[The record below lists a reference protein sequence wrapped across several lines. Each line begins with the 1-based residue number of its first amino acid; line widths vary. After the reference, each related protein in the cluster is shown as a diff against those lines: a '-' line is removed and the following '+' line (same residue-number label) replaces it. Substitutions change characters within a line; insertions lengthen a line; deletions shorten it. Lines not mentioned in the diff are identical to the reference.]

1 MKRWKFKLAGAVLAI
16 GGAVGCK
23 QPLYMTEADRNDV
36 IHIGSAL
43 LPKNL
48 ELDPSASMNVPTGEG
63 SRTPRNVLNPDAPAR
78 NLSLA
83 EAFSIALEN
92 GNEGSLAL
100 NGSSNGQLGSFAG
113 NAFGGDDAIRAF
125 ALDPAVFGA
134 NIEASLSKFDT
145 RWTSSMTWQKR
156 DDAVTNVFNN
166 LNNGDLATLNTG
178 LFKPLPTGG
187 LAGVTFNTDYTRLSS
202 PPQGFQVVNPAYRP
216 ALTFQFEQP
225 LLQNFGVEINQLLQQ
240 HPGSV
245 QVAGLRPS
253 GGTRTDGILITRI
266 RYDQSR
272 YEFQRRVNNMIV
284 NVESAYW
291 NLYSAYWNLYSAE
304 QGMRQAYATYELTKA
319 LLEAGS
325 RAKQELAQVEAQFED
340 FRVRRVQAL
349 QNVLT
354 AERELRN
361 LLGMK
366 LEDGTRLVPS
376 DAPTL
381 SPYQP
386 EWMSSLTEM
395 LQARPEL
402 NLARQELKAR
412 QFDVILQKN
421 SMRPDLRFLASY
433 NVNGIGQKLDGDGS
447 NALESLSDNKF
458 NSWTL
463 GFRLDVPLG
472 TRDAHAAVRT
482 SRLNLARSFVVLK
495 NQERKAEFDLGS
507 IYQQVFSTYERIRI
521 QRAQREALAR
531 QLDGLVTRVK
541 LGKDPLLVL
550 LDAQRNFAAALA
562 AEHQAIGEYN
572 TAIARY
578 QHSKGTILP
587 YNNITISEG
596 PLPNC
601 VSTRAA
607 DHFRM
612 REEALELRQRPGA
625 ILPNHT
631 DPAGVPLIHGPV
643 SLPTLLEGSPKV
655 MSELPPVDPSKLP
668 PGAVNPAD
676 PLGKYAMPGPAPST
690 VLPVPQVTPTMP
702 LPLPTGTTSTP
713 GLSGSAG
720 ASPNLPDPVMLPT
733 SRPR

>member
-1 MKRWKFKLAGAVLAI
+1 MKRWKFKLAGAVVAF
-16 GGAVGCK
+16 GGIVGCK
-23 QPLYMTEADRNDV
+23 QPLYMTEADRSDV
-36 IHIGSAL
+36 IHLGSAL

-48 ELDPSASMNVPTGEG
+48 ELDPSASMQVPTAEA
-63 SRTPRNVLNPDAPAR
+63 SKAPRNVLNPDAPAR

-100 NGSSNGQLGSFAG
+100 NGSTNSQLGSFAG
-113 NAFGGDDAIRAF
+113 NSFGGDDAIRAF

-145 RWTSSMTWQKR
+145 RWVSSMTWQKR

-166 LNNGDLATLNTG
+166 LNNGDLATFNTG

-187 LAGVTFNTDYTRLSS
+187 LAGVTFNTDYTRLST
-202 PPQGFQVVNPAYRP
+202 PPAGFQVVNPAYRP

-225 LLQNFGVEINQLLQQ
+225 LLSGYGVEINQLLQQ
-240 HPGSV
+240 HPGSL

-291 NLYSAYWNLYSAE
+291 NLYSAYWQLYSAE

-325 RAKQELAQVEAQFED
+325 RARQELAQVEAQFED

-361 LLGMK
+361 LLGIK
-366 LEDGTRLVPS
+366 LEDGQRIVPA
-376 DAPTL
+376 DAPAL

-386 EWMSSLTEM
+386 DWQSSLSEM
-395 LQARPEL
+395 FNNRPEL

-421 SMRPDLRFLASY
+421 SLRPDLRFLSSY
-433 NVNGIGQKLDGDGS
+433 NVNGIGQKLDGS
-447 NALESLSDNKF
+447 TTANALESLSDNQF
-458 NSWTL
+458 NSWSL
-463 GFRLDVPLG
+463 GFRLDVPIG
-472 TRDAHAAVRT
+472 FRDAYAAVRT
-482 SRLNLARSFVVLK
+482 SRLNLARSFVVVK
-495 NQERKAEFDLGS
+495 NQERKAEFDLGGV
-507 IYQQVFSTYERIRI
+507 YQTLFSTYERIKI

-572 TAIARY
+572 SAIARF
-578 QHSKGTILP
+578 QQAKGTILP

-601 VSTRAA
+601 VMTRAA
-607 DHFRM
+607 DHY
-612 REEALELRQRPGA
+612 REREAAIELRQRPGP

-631 DPAGVPLIHGPV
+631 DPSGVPIINGPV
-643 SLPTLLEGSPKV
+643 SLPTILEGSPKPI
-655 MSELPPVDPSKLP
+655 SELTPVDPSKLP
-668 PGAVNPAD
+668 PSAVNPAD
-676 PLGKYAMPGPAPST
+676 PLGKYAMPAPST
-690 VLPVPQVTPTMP
+690 ILPGPQVIPQAMP
-702 LPLPTGTTSTP
+702 SQPATG
-713 GLSGSAG
+713 GGGSAG
-720 ASPNLPDPVMLPT
+720 ASLNLPEPAILPG
-733 SRPR
+733 RPR

>member
-1 MKRWKFKLAGAVLAI
+1 MKRWKFKLAGAVVAL
-16 GGAVGCK
+16 GGVVGCK
-23 QPLYMTEADRNDV
+23 QPLYMTEADRSDV
-36 IHIGSAL
+36 IHLGSAL

-48 ELDPSASMNVPTGEG
+48 ELDPSASMNVPTGEA
-63 SRTPRNVLNPDAPAR
+63 SKTPRHVLNPDAPAR

-83 EAFSIALEN
+83 EAFSIALEH

-100 NGSSNGQLGSFAG
+100 NGSTNTQLGSFAG

-145 RWTSSMTWQKR
+145 RWVSSLTWQKR

-166 LNNGDLATLNTG
+166 LNNGDLATVNTG

-187 LAGVTFNTDYTRLSS
+187 LAGVTFNTDYTRLST
-202 PPQGFQVVNPAYRP
+202 PPSGFQVVNPAYRP
-216 ALTFQFEQP
+216 SLTFQFEQP
-225 LLQNFGVEINQLLQQ
+225 LLQGYGVEINQLLQQ
-240 HPGSV
+240 HPGSL
-245 QVAGLRPS
+245 QVSGLRPS
-253 GGTRTDGILITRI
+253 GGTRADGILITRI

-272 YEFQRRVNNMIV
+272 YEFQRHVNNMIV
-284 NVESAYW
+284 NVEAAYW
-291 NLYSAYWNLYSAE
+291 NLYSAYWQLYSAE

-325 RAKQELAQVEAQFED
+325 RARQELAQVEAQFED

-366 LEDGTRLVPS
+366 LEDGQRLVPS

-386 EWMSSLTEM
+386 DWQSSLSE
-395 LQARPEL
+395 LFANRPEL

-421 SMRPDLRFLASY
+421 SLRPDLRFLSSY
-433 NVNGIGQKLDGDGS
+433 NVNGIGQKLDGS
-447 NALESLSDNKF
+447 TANALESLSDNQF
-458 NSWTL
+458 NSWTV
-463 GFRLDVPLG
+463 GFRLDVPIG
-472 TRDAHAAVRT
+472 FRDAYSNVRV
-482 SRLNLARSFVVLK
+482 SRLNLARSYVVVK
-495 NQERKAEFDLGS
+495 NQERKAEFDLGGV
-507 IYQQVFSTYERIRI
+507 YQTLFSTYERIRI

-572 TAIARY
+572 TAIARF

-596 PLPNC
+596 QLPNC
-601 VSTRAA
+601 VLTRAA
-607 DHFRM
+607 DHYHQ
-612 REEALELRQRPGA
+612 REAAIELRERPGP
-625 ILPNHT
+625 ILPPSE
-631 DPAGVPLIHGPV
+631 DPSGVPIISGPV
-643 SLPTLLEGSPKV
+643 SLPTILEGSPKLQT
-655 MSELPPVDPSKLP
+655 ELTPIDPSKLP
-668 PGAVNPAD
+668 PSAVNPAD
-676 PLGKYAMPGPAPST
+676 PLGKYAMPAPSMI
-690 VLPVPQVTPTMP
+690 LPGPQAMPRMP
-702 LPLPTGTTSTP
+702 LPSGTG
-713 GLSGSAG
+713 GGSAG
-720 ASPNLPDPVMLPT
+720 ASPSLTEPALLPN
-733 SRPR
+733 RPQ